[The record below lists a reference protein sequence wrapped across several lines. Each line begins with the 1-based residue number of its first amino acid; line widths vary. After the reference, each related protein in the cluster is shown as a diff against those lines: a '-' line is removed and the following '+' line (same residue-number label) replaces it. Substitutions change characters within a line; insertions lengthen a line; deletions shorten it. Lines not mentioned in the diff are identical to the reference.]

1 MEWYGKGGRNRI
13 DHPGKEGRKGERRRL
28 GLEVDVRQRST
39 TLSVLAEVIAF
50 PLSTLQMHLT
60 QRE

>member
-1 MEWYGKGGRNRI
+1 MDWYGKGGRNRI

-28 GLEVDVRQRST
+28 GLEVDMRQRST

-50 PLSTLQMHLT
+50 PCPLY
-60 QRE
+60 RCI